1 MLSYTPRRSVSAC
14 QRAGG
19 AHLTAAFPLSVR
31 AGRPRRAI
39 IFQLAVRAG
48 VAHRAAALHPSV
60 RARGAVRAVV
70 FHPAVGTRVTLLAL
84 LFLPSVRARGA
95 VRAVVFHP
103 AVRTRVTLLAL
114 LFLPSVRARGAV
126 RAVVFHPAVRTRVT
140 LLALLFLPSVRAPL
154 ISHHARSVVVC
165 RAPRRVRVHAKTGV
179 VALRSS
185 FSSFVPRK
193 LSKGRSFFVTSSPLP
208 HSLVRVQ
215 SLLPRWAS
223 ACVTSQVRPGI
234 VGRE

>member
-84 LFLPSVRARGA
+84 LFLPSVR
-95 VRAVVFHP
+95 
-103 AVRTRVTLLAL
+103 L
-114 LFLPSVRARGAV
+114 RGAV

>member
-70 FHPAVGTRVTLLAL
+70 FHPAV
-84 LFLPSVRARGA
+84 
-95 VRAVVFHP
+95 
-103 AVRTRVTLLAL
+103 
-114 LFLPSVRARGAV
+114 
-126 RAVVFHPAVRTRVT
+126 RTRVT

-154 ISHHARSVVVC
+154 LSHHARSVVVC

-208 HSLVRVQ
+208 HSLARVQ

>member
-70 FHPAVGTRVTLLAL
+70 FHPAVG
-84 LFLPSVRARGA
+84 
-95 VRAVVFHP
+95 
-103 AVRTRVTLLAL
+103 TRVTLLAL

>member
-114 LFLPSVRARGAV
+114 LFLPSVRA
-126 RAVVFHPAVRTRVT
+126 P
-140 LLALLFLPSVRAPL
+140 LL
-154 ISHHARSVVVC
+154 SHHARSVVVC

-208 HSLVRVQ
+208 HSLARVQ